1 LKEGPFKVEL
11 LASHHP
17 RDSFACGDADLDR
30 YFKAQV
36 TQDMRR
42 HITHCFVAVDKH
54 DQVAGYYT
62 LAASSVLLADLPNEV
77 IKKLPRY
84 PSVPVARMGRLAV
97 SESFQAM
104 GLGSA
109 LLADALVRVFQSDV
123 AAYAMVVDAKHKE
136 AVVFY
141 EKHGFKQ
148 FSSQPLSLWLP
159 MKAVISLV

>member
-42 HITHCFVAVDKH
+42 HITHCFVAVDTH

-62 LAASSVLLADLPNEV
+62 LAASSVLLSDLPNEV
-77 IKKLPRY
+77 IKKLPHC
-84 PSVPVARMGRLAV
+84 AGGANG
-97 SESFQAM
+97 QI
-104 GLGSA
+104 GS
-109 LLADALVRVFQSDV
+109 Q
-123 AAYAMVVDAKHKE
+123 
-136 AVVFY
+136 
-141 EKHGFKQ
+141 
-148 FSSQPLSLWLP
+148 
-159 MKAVISLV
+159 